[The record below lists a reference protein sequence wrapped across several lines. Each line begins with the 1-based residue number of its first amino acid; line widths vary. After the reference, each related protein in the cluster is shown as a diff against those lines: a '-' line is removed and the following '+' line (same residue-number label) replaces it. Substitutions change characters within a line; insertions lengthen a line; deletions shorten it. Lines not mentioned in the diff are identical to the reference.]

1 MAVHCLFGLDNVWM
15 TFHPKNSVWQM
26 RPNNLTHLLA
36 TSLCPFSSVCFN
48 RALLCSHIDRFTAK
62 LPSSEHFPPQAFEHY
77 TQLYIWQ
84 SPQHSTKQFDLSYP
98 IHTLPFISAGYN
110 ILTTTIISKYVNINW
125 IIALKNRW
133 SFRMNLWPRLK
144 YQNKELSPEYPST
157 DFHT

>member
-1 MAVHCLFGLDNVWM
+1 MTVHCLFGLDNVCM

-26 RPNNLTHLLA
+26 WPNNLTHLLA

-48 RALLCSHIDRFTAK
+48 RALLCSHIDRFTATP
-62 LPSSEHFPPQAFEHY
+62 PSSEHFPPQAFEHY

-84 SPQHSTKQFDLSYP
+84 SPRHSTKQFDLSYP
-98 IHTLPFISAGYN
+98 IHPLPFISAGYN
-110 ILTTTIISKYVNINW
+110 ILTTTIASKYVNINW

-133 SFRMNLWPRLK
+133 SFRMNLWPLLK
-144 YQNKELSPEYPST
+144 YQIKELSPEYPST